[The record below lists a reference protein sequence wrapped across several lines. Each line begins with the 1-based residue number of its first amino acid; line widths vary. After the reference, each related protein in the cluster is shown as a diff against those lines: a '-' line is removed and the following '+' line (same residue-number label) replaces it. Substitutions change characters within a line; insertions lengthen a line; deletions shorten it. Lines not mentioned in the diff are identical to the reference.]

1 MSSADT
7 STSQP
12 SPHVVGDSGFWLKI
26 SVILGLLTAL
36 FVGSFYVGR
45 FNIGV
50 KDLVTILFSPITGCE
65 QYWDDTLGTVVLNVR
80 LPRIILAVFAG
91 GALSLSGASYQT
103 LFKNPMVSPDILGVS
118 SGAGFGA
125 ALAMLM
131 ELGWVEIQLFAF
143 IFGTIA
149 VGIAFF
155 AGSMLGRRSMTI
167 LVLAGIAV
175 SGMFQAMLSIVKY
188 LADTESVL
196 PSITFW
202 LMGSLGKASLKDV
215 GNVFPPICLSV
226 ILIYLFRHQINALS
240 VSEEEASTLGVNVK
254 LVKAVVVAS
263 STILTVATVS
273 VCGIIGWIG
282 VITPHVARMI
292 IGASFS
298 RVAPAS
304 FLIGALFLLLID
316 NIIRGVPGAELPLG
330 VLTALVGTPIF
341 LMLLSR
347 AGKGWM

>member
-1 MSSADT
+1 MSISDT
-7 STSQP
+7 PQKQQSV
-12 SPHVVGDSGFWLKI
+12 HLAFDSGFWLKL
-26 SVILGLLTAL
+26 SLMLALLTTL
-36 FVGSFYVGR
+36 FIGSFYVGR

-50 KDLVTILFSPITGCE
+50 KDLITILFSPITGCE
-65 QYWDDTLGTVVLNVR
+65 QYWDDTLETVVISIR

-131 ELGWVEIQLFAF
+131 GLGWIEIQIFAF

-155 AGSMLGRRSMTI
+155 AGSVLGRRSMTI

-188 LADTESVL
+188 MADTESVL

-215 GNVFPPICLSV
+215 CNILPPICLSV
-226 ILIYLFRHQINALS
+226 TLIYLFRHQINALS
-240 VSEEEASTLGVNVK
+240 VSEEEASTLGVNVQ

-298 RVAPAS
+298 KVAPAS
-304 FLIGALFLLLID
+304 FLIGAFFLLLID
-316 NIIRGVPGAELPLG
+316 SIIRGVPGAELPLG